1 MELNFERIQQKEQH
15 ANLFNLGL
23 LHEKVDFL
31 IKELSSIGNK
41 LGQVDQKPAQ
51 EENDVIQVKEAAK
64 LIGRSEST
72 VYIKASKKELFCWND
87 GDRLWFSRKDLTAWL
102 LANKGQD
109 KIENPKSKMKS
120 LRTKY
125 AKK

>member
-1 MELNFERIQQKEQH
+1 MELNFETIQQKEQQ
-15 ANLFNLGL
+15 ASLFNLGL

-41 LGQVDQKPAQ
+41 LNQVDQKTIE
-51 EENDVIQVKEAAK
+51 EENDVIHVKEAAK

-72 VYIKASKKELFCWND
+72 VYIKASKKELPCWND
-87 GDRLWFSRKDLTAWL
+87 GGRLWFSRKDLTAWL
-102 LANKGQD
+102 MANKGQNS
-109 KIENPKSKMKS
+109 IESPKSKMRS

>member
-1 MELNFERIQQKEQH
+1 MELDIERIQQKEQH

-72 VYIKASKKELFCWND
+72 VYIKASKKELPCWND
-87 GDRLWFSRKDLTAWL
+87 GGRLWFSRKDLTAWL
-102 LANKGQD
+102 MANKGQNS
-109 KIENPKSKMKS
+109 IEDPKSKMRD

-125 AKK
+125 TKK